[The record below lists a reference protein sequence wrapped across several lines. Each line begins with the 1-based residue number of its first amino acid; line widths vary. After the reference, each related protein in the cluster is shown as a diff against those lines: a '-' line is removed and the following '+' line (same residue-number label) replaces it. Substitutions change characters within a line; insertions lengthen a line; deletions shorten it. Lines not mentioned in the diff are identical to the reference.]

1 MSFNVNKCRWPCNNG
16 GIQGNFF
23 LTKLKVS
30 MNWIEINDG
39 SQLKV
44 DDILR
49 FVIGING
56 KPEDGIIYKI
66 LKISKNFIVIK
77 KVNHF

>member
-1 MSFNVNKCRWPCNNG
+1 
-16 GIQGNFF
+16 
-23 LTKLKVS
+23 